1 MITSTLDGKSYD
13 VIVCGAGAAGV
24 AAACG
29 AAKTGASTLL
39 VERYGYA
46 GGTPNAAMIPSFDAS
61 KSCQDTSRMVVAGIR
76 VDLMEEVERLEGGA
90 TADNPPEAL
99 VFHPDIM
106 KVAMDRVLARC
117 GAKVLYYTTV
127 TDVLRE
133 GDTATGVELALRDG
147 RARLHAKVLVDGTGD
162 ADLAFLADAPWRQD
176 ASLQAL
182 THHFRLG
189 NLHGSLDWRELEN
202 TCREAMDR
210 AYQDGRARR
219 FGGPW
224 VIRVNDWEFS
234 VNSTRVFGNPVDP
247 WEMTACEI
255 QAREDMVEIWRIL
268 RDGVPE
274 LRDSYIVSGAPQL
287 HIRESRKIIGEYVLE
302 ESDVL
307 GGARFDDAIAVGA
320 WPIDIHPTDG
330 FVGVHPHKETPPA
343 PYEIPYRCLVPL
355 NIDNL
360 LVAGKPISTTH
371 RAHGSTRVPGTSL
384 ATGHAAGV
392 AAALCAQTGVVPRA
406 LNTALLRERLAA
418 QGAIISAG
426 QLVNQ

>member
-1 MITSTLDGKSYD
+1 MKTSTLDGRSFD
-13 VIVCGAGAAGV
+13 VIVCGAGAAGI

-29 AAKTGASTLL
+29 AARTGATTLL
-39 VERYGYA
+39 VERYGYC

-76 VDLMEEVERLEGGA
+76 RELMEEVERLGGGA

-99 VFHPDIM
+99 VFHPDLM

-117 GAKVLYYTTV
+117 GVTVLYYATV
-127 TDVLRE
+127 IDVLRE
-133 GDTATGVELALRDG
+133 GNLVTGVEVALRDG
-147 RARLHAKVLVDGTGD
+147 RAQLHAKVLVDGTGD

-176 ASLQAL
+176 PSLQAL

-189 NLHGSLDWRELEN
+189 NLRGSLDWRQLEN
-202 TCREAMDR
+202 VCREAME
-210 AYQDGRARR
+210 AANESGRARR

-224 VIRVNDWEFS
+224 VIRVNDSEFS

-247 WEMTACEI
+247 VEMTACEI
-255 QAREDMVEIWRIL
+255 QAREDMVEIWHIL

-274 LRDSYIVSGAPQL
+274 LKDSYIASGAPQL

-307 GGARFDDAIAVGA
+307 NSARFDDCIAVGA

-355 NIDNL
+355 EIDNL

-392 AAALCAQTGVVPRA
+392 AAALCAQLGVTPRGLNVP
-406 LNTALLRERLAA
+406 LLRERLRA
-418 QGAIISAG
+418 QGAIVSAECE
-426 QLVNQ
+426 

>member
-1 MITSTLDGKSYD
+1 
-13 VIVCGAGAAGV
+13 VIVCGAGAAGI

-39 VERYGYA
+39 VERYGYS
-46 GGTPNAAMIPSFDAS
+46 GGTPIAAMIPSFDAS
-61 KSCQDTSRMVVAGIR
+61 QSCQDTSRMVVAGIR
-76 VDLMEEVERLEGGA
+76 LDLMDEVHRLGGGA

-106 KVAMDRVLARC
+106 KVAMDRVLARY
-117 GAKVLYYTTV
+117 GAKTLYYSTV
-127 TDVLRE
+127 IDVLRD
-133 GDTATGVELALRDG
+133 GHSVNGVEVALRDG
-147 RARLHAKVLVDGTGD
+147 RGRLHAKILVDATGD
-162 ADLAFLADAPWRQD
+162 ADLAFFAGAPWRQD

-189 NLHGSLDWRELEN
+189 NLRGSLDWRELEN
-202 TCREAMDR
+202 TCREAMER
-210 AYQDGRARR
+210 AYASGAAER

-224 VIRVNDWEFS
+224 VIRVNDAEFS

-247 WEMTACEI
+247 VEMTNCEI
-255 QAREDMVEIWRIL
+255 QAREDMIEIWRIL

-274 LRDSYIVSGAPQL
+274 LKDSYIVSGAPQL
-287 HIRESRKIIGEYVLE
+287 HIRESRKIIGEYILE

-307 GGARFDDAIAVGA
+307 NSARFDDAIAVGA
-320 WPIDIHPTDG
+320 WPVDIHPTDG
-330 FVGVHPHKETPPA
+330 FVGVHPHKETPPS

-355 NIDNL
+355 EIDNL

-392 AAALCAQTGVVPRA
+392 AAALCAQSGVTPRA
-406 LNTALLRERLAA
+406 LSPELLRERLRA
-418 QGAIISAG
+418 QGAIISAECESHTRS
-426 QLVNQ
+426 